1 MQSKNER
8 YNLLYKQIE
17 SLVAEE
23 TDSVAVMAN
32 MAALIHDTFHF
43 WWTGFYRVADGELIL
58 GPFQGPVACMHIGY
72 GKGVCGTAWKER
84 RTVVVPDVEQFPGH
98 IACSSESRSEIVV
111 PVVQKGAVVAV
122 LDIDSR
128 ELSTFDSTDAE
139 WLERIVTLLPPLGS
153 ERDIW
158 LAAGCFWGAEKYLK
172 LIEGV
177 TFTEVGFANGNTENP
192 TYKEVYTDQTGYAET
207 VHLRYNPAVVSLRF
221 LLEMYFKA
229 IDPTSLNKQG
239 EDEGTRYR
247 TGIYYSDPSDRAI
260 IDEVVSAEA
269 KKYGVAADLQSDAIN
284 YKDLQSDT
292 TIKVEV
298 EPLRNF
304 YRAEEYHQDYLDKNP
319 TGYCHLPVA
328 LFELAKKAKDRK

>member
-1 MQSKNER
+1 MAIKEEQYS
-8 YNLLYKQIE
+8 LVYKQIA
-17 SLVAEE
+17 SLIAGENDAV
-23 TDSVAVMAN
+23 SVMAN
-32 MAALIHDTFHF
+32 ISAMLHDSFGF
-43 WWTGFYRVADGELIL
+43 WWTGFYRVEGGELIL

-128 ELSTFDSTDAE
+128 ELETFDEVDAQ
-139 WLERIVTLLPPLGS
+139 WLEKIVLLLPPIGS
-153 ERDIW
+153 ERDIY

-207 VHLRYNPAVVSLRF
+207 VHLRYNPSIVSLRF

-247 TGIYYSDPSDRAI
+247 TGIYYSNSADRAV
-260 IDEVVSAEA
+260 IDEVVAEEA
-269 KKYGVAADLQSDAIN
+269 KKYGLP
-284 YKDLQSDT
+284 LC
-292 TIKVEV
+292 VEV

-304 YRAEEYHQDYLDKNP
+304 YPADEYHQDYLDKNP

-328 LFELAKKAKDRK
+328 LFELAKKAKDTK

>member
-1 MQSKNER
+1 MATKEEQYS
-8 YNLLYKQIE
+8 LVYKQIA
-17 SLVAEE
+17 SLIAGENDAV
-23 TDSVAVMAN
+23 SVMAN
-32 MAALIHDTFHF
+32 ISAMLHDCFGF
-43 WWTGFYRVADGELIL
+43 WWTGFYRVEGGELIL

-72 GKGVCGTAWKER
+72 GKGVCGTAWKEH

-111 PVVQKGAVVAV
+111 PVYQKGAVVAV

-128 ELSTFDSTDAE
+128 ELETFDEVDAQ
-139 WLERIVTLLPPLGS
+139 WLEKIVLLLPPIGS
-153 ERDIW
+153 ERDIY

-207 VHLRYNPAVVSLRF
+207 VHLRYNPSIVSLRF

-247 TGIYYSDPSDRAI
+247 TGIYYSDSTDRTV
-260 IDEVVSAEA
+260 IDEVVAEEA
-269 KKYGVAADLQSDAIN
+269 KKYGLP
-284 YKDLQSDT
+284 LC
-292 TIKVEV
+292 VEV

-304 YRAEEYHQDYLDKNP
+304 YPADEYHQDYLDKNP
-319 TGYCHLPVA
+319 SGYCHLPVA
-328 LFELAKKAKDRK
+328 LFELAKKAKDTL